1 MLKSGMWITLFCLL
15 AVFEC
20 GVEAEQDNGSNI
32 FEVTIRMPNATSE
45 RVGTVIVISYLIFRS
60 KWQFR
65 LTDELCCASNG

>member
-1 MLKSGMWITLFCLL
+1 M
-15 AVFEC
+15 
-20 GVEAEQDNGSNI
+20 EAEQDNGSNI